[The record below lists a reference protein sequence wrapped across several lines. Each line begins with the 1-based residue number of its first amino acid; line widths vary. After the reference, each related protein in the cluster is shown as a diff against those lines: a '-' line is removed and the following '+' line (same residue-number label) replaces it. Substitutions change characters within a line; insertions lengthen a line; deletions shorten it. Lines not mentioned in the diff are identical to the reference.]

1 MTVNDNEQR
10 VLRQNNLSLNA
21 KTDHLNQR
29 AGGREAHQNYDLF
42 KMYNN
47 LYNYI
52 EKKQFI
58 CLTQSKGVFLD
69 QSGITYKVKAPYV
82 ECTPLRAF
90 FLLTS

>member
-1 MTVNDNEQR
+1 
-10 VLRQNNLSLNA
+10 
-21 KTDHLNQR
+21 
-29 AGGREAHQNYDLF
+29 
-42 KMYNN
+42 MYNN

-69 QSGITYKVKAPYV
+69 QSGITYKEKALYV

-90 FLLTS
+90 FLLTSCAL